1 MAVEIKAPIEMF
13 YKWEK
18 ERANKT
24 FLRQPYNGQWHH
36 TTWKQAG
43 EQIRSMAT
51 YLKSIGI
58 EPGDKVAIISKN
70 CDCWIMADLAIAMV
84 GGVSVPLYPTISAD
98 MINHILKHSESKA
111 IFVGKLDNFKPQ
123 KAGIPEDVHPIC
135 FSRWPEGGY
144 KDWDSIVAENEP
156 MQGEPVPDMDSL
168 ITIIYTSGT
177 TGMPKGVMHRYSA
190 ISSAAS
196 WAFEELKEELL
207 SDGSERFFSYLPLS
221 HIAERVIVEMGGLYS
236 GSMISFAESI
246 EDFPKNLADTKPTVF
261 LSVPRLWTVFQ
272 SKILEKMPQKKLDI
286 LLKLPIINGI
296 VKNKIKSGLG
306 LQHAKLCFT
315 GAAPLSASTMKWY
328 DTIGIEIFEA
338 YGMTEN
344 GAYSH
349 INRKGRR
356 KIGSVGRAWDN
367 VEHKIGEGGEIL
379 VKSAANMVGYY
390 KEPEMTAESFTEDGF
405 LKTGDQG
412 KIDNDGFLYI
422 TGRVKDIFKTDKG
435 KYVAPAPIELAMSK
449 NTDIEQV
456 CLVGTSLVQP
466 IALVVLN
473 EDARTKP
480 KEEIA
485 SKLEKTLKE
494 INATLDKHEKTKKFV
509 VIQDVWSVENNILTP
524 TLKIK
529 RNEVDN
535 KYKDN
540 YQSWYDAPDTIVW
553 E

>member
-1 MAVEIKAPIEMF
+1 MAVAIKAPIEMF
-13 YKWEK
+13 YRWEQ

-24 FLRQPYNGQWHH
+24 YLRQPFKGQWHH

-51 YLKSIGI
+51 YLQKIGI
-58 EPGDKVAIISKN
+58 EPGDKVGIISKN
-70 CDCWIMADLAIAMV
+70 CDCWLMADLAIAMA
-84 GGVSVPLYPTISAD
+84 GAVSVPLYPTINAETV
-98 MINHILKHSESKA
+98 NHILKHSEAKA
-111 IFVGKLDNFKPQ
+111 LFVGKLDKFDPKNS
-123 KAGIPEDVHPIC
+123 GIPEDVQCIC
-135 FSRWPEGGY
+135 FSKWPEGGY
-144 KDWDSIVAENEP
+144 KEWDDIVKENEP
-156 MQGEPVPDMDSL
+156 MQGNPVPDPESL
-168 ITIIYTSGT
+168 FTIIYTSGT
-177 TGMPKGVMHRYSA
+177 TGMPKGVMHSYKA
-190 ISSAAS
+190 ISAAAS
-196 WAFEELKEELL
+196 WAFDEMKNEIL

-221 HIAERVIVEMGGLYS
+221 HIAERVIVEMGGLYT
-236 GSMISFAESI
+236 GSMVSFAESI

-272 SKILEKMPQKKLDI
+272 SKILEKMPQSKLNI
-286 LLKLPIINGI
+286 LLKIPIISGI

-306 LQHAKLCFT
+306 LQHAKYLLT
-315 GAAPLSASTMKWY
+315 GAAPLSADTMRWY
-328 DTIGIEIFEA
+328 ETLDMKICEA

-349 INRKGRR
+349 FNRINNRR
-356 KIGSVGRAWDN
+356 VGSVGTAWDN

-390 KEPEMTAESFTEDGF
+390 KEPEMTADSFTPDGF

-412 KIDNDGFLYI
+412 RIDEDGFLWI

-435 KYVAPAPIELAMSK
+435 KYVAPAPIELSMSK

-456 CLVGTSLVQP
+456 CLVGMNLTQP

-473 EDARTKP
+473 EDARKKP
-480 KEEIA
+480 KEEVA
-485 SKLEKTLKE
+485 SRLEQTLKE
-494 INATLDKHEKTKKFV
+494 INTTLDKHEKTKKFV
-509 VIQDVWSVENNILTP
+509 VMREAWTIENEILTP

-529 RNEVDN
+529 RNQVDQ
-535 KYKDN
+535 KFKDN
-540 YQSWYDAPDTIVW
+540 YQAWYDAAETVVW